1 MPVII
6 ESIEASLLSI
16 PTLDLNTLCII
27 ATDAQSAFVMDRKNS
42 SVLKETLKKTF

>member
-42 SVLKETLKKTF
+42 SVLKA

>member
-16 PTLDLNTLCII
+16 PTLDRNTLCII
-27 ATDAQSAFVMDRKNS
+27 ATDAQSAFVMDRKKQQCS
-42 SVLKETLKKTF
+42 